1 MEIIKYTFDISVI
14 EIFIK
19 GTEQDDEEEDNL
31 EIDLYNENKKKSYK
45 NKDLIIEKA
54 SSFMLYKINYLGRKK
69 NSTRRF
75 TQKVNINKK
84 RKTGSKYNTNCN
96 LNNMISQI
104 EKINNKLILKRKEN
118 ENLINQQ
125 KDKEREKDQILNLIN
140 FKDIDEYNK
149 ETD

>member
-1 MEIIKYTFDISVI
+1 
-14 EIFIK
+14 
-19 GTEQDDEEEDNL
+19 
-31 EIDLYNENKKKSYK
+31 
-45 NKDLIIEKA
+45 
-54 SSFMLYKINYLGRKK
+54 
-69 NSTRRF
+69 
-75 TQKVNINKK
+75 
-84 RKTGSKYNTNCN
+84 
-96 LNNMISQI
+96 MISQI